1 MALGSKQYAS
11 YFALAFLLPFFVG
24 GLLDGIAMLIAERV
38 RVSRSVTA

>member
-24 GLLDGIAMLIAERV
+24 GLLDGVVILITEHLRKNQPVV
-38 RVSRSVTA
+38 R